1 MSESSS
7 SSSLSTCSYDSSM
20 GFKLPGCPHKKFV
33 SEPTNHV
40 NMLLHELKSVVPRIE
55 GDECVSSLVIEASS
69 QVKNDRIKKGP
80 STAPKI
86 FSSQTLKTINLK
98 NQVADNRESLLESIK
113 GFSFNSLRR
122 TTTQTM

>member
-1 MSESSS
+1 
-7 SSSLSTCSYDSSM
+7 
-20 GFKLPGCPHKKFV
+20 
-33 SEPTNHV
+33 
-40 NMLLHELKSVVPRIE
+40 MLLHELKSVVPRIE